1 MAAVDRGHLDEEKL
15 TDDAQRAAQ
24 ACLEFLLQA
33 RYRPQGDYE
42 ICDDSR
48 LKEISGAF
56 YTEFAPL
63 VKKRSTCEIRLTA
76 LRFTKRAML
85 PVKDGASV
93 DLIPIIISSSPTVA
107 NKALIL
113 GWSLHL
119 TKNEI
124 VEPEC
129 YCLVVLAQ

>member
-1 MAAVDRGHLDEEKL
+1 MNSVRKSLDMDNTFSSPTSHLHSNLSKKNEEAMAAVDRGHLDEEKL

-63 VKKRSTCEIRLTA
+63 VKVRT
-76 LRFTKRAML
+76 
-85 PVKDGASV
+85 
-93 DLIPIIISSSPTVA
+93 
-107 NKALIL
+107 
-113 GWSLHL
+113 
-119 TKNEI
+119 
-124 VEPEC
+124 
-129 YCLVVLAQ
+129 